1 MSIPLLIASILAG
14 ILVTGVGIYRAYKH
28 GEFMPLVLGM
38 LILMSCAAN
47 YLKRQ
52 GLLEGKQG
60 KPKNKTAES
69 QD

>member
-1 MSIPLLIASILAG
+1 MSMPLLIASILVG
-14 ILVTGVGIYRAYKH
+14 VLVTCIGIYRAFNQ

-52 GLLEGKQG
+52 SKEGEQE
-60 KPKNKTAES
+60 NKSRDETANG
-69 QD
+69 

>member
-1 MSIPLLIASILAG
+1 MSTPLLLASILAG
-14 ILVTGVGIYRAYKH
+14 ILVTCIGIYRAYNH

-52 GLLEGKQG
+52 TREKEKEDQFTDENSNG
-60 KPKNKTAES
+60 
-69 QD
+69 

>member
-28 GEFMPLVLGM
+28 GEL
-38 LILMSCAAN
+38 SCAAN